1 MEPEPFPGPLDLGD
15 KVPDLLYAVHL
26 LSQVFRLQ
34 KVAQM
39 GVSLVRRYLVDVEKT
54 LVNL

>member
-1 MEPEPFPGPLDLGD
+1 MEPKPVPGPLDLGD
-15 KVPDLLYAVHL
+15 QVPDLLDAVHL

-39 GVSLVRRYLVDVEKT
+39 GVSVVGRYLVDVEKT